1 MSRPLTV
8 QTSLTPDELAKIAKK
23 EPNPRV
29 RQRLLAV
36 RLVVMGNTAPQAAK
50 AVGLKQRQSRNWIHR
65 FNDEGVNGLRDR
77 PRPGQPVKLPRQK
90 EQAFRERIE
99 KGAGQKD
106 STPNLRVKNIQ
117 RILREEFG
125 ADYCL
130 GGTYFLLHR
139 LGFSSLVPRPRHP
152 KADPQAQA
160 RFKKK
165 RCENGFERHKSCIQ
179 VKRYQCGLRMKGVL
193 VNKVQ

>member
-8 QTSLTPDELAKIAKK
+8 QTSLTPDKLAKIAKK

-36 RLVVMGNTAPQAAK
+36 RLVVMGNTVPKAAK
-50 AVGLKQRQSRNWIHR
+50 AVGLKQRQSRNWIYR
-65 FNDEGVNGLRDR
+65 FNAEGVDGLRDR
-77 PRPGQPVKLPRQK
+77 QRPGQPVKLPRQK

-106 STPNLRVKNIQ
+106 PTRNLRVKDIQ
-117 RILREEFG
+117 RILREEFC

-160 RFKKK
+160 EFKK
-165 RCENGFERHKSCIQ
+165 NTT
-179 VKRYQCGLRMKGVL
+179 RMGSKDT
-193 VNKVQ
+193 KAASR

>member
-1 MSRPLTV
+1 MSKPLTTK
-8 QTSLTPDELAKIAKK
+8 TSLTPDELAKIAKK

-36 RLVVMGNTAPQAAK
+36 RLVVMGNTVPQAAK

-65 FNDEGVNGLRDR
+65 FNAEGVKGLRDR

-99 KGAGQKD
+99 KGASQKD
-106 STPNLRVKNIQ
+106 PARNLRVKDIQ
-117 RILREEFG
+117 RILREEFD
-125 ADYCL
+125 AEYCL

-152 KADPQAQA
+152 KADLQAQS
-160 RFKKK
+160 RFKKNAAK
-165 RCENGFERHKSCIQ
+165 MDSKDTKAASR
-179 VKRYQCGLRMKGVL
+179 
-193 VNKVQ
+193 

>member
-1 MSRPLTV
+1 MPRPV
-8 QTSLTPDELAKIAKK
+8 IAQTSHTPDQLAKIANK

-36 RLVVMGNTAPQAAK
+36 RLVAMGNTVPQAAK
-50 AVGLKQRQSRNWIHR
+50 SIGLKQRQTRNWIHR
-65 FNDEGVNGLRDR
+65 FNAEGVNGLRDS

-99 KGAGQKD
+99 KGTIQKD
-106 STPNLRVKNIQ
+106 PTRNLRVKDIQ
-117 RILREEFG
+117 RILTEEFG

-152 KADPQAQA
+152 QSDPQAQA
-160 RFKKK
+160 KFKKNAAGMGSNDAK
-165 RCENGFERHKSCIQ
+165 AASR
-179 VKRYQCGLRMKGVL
+179 
-193 VNKVQ
+193 

>member
-1 MSRPLTV
+1 MSRQLTL
-8 QTSLTPDELAKIAKK
+8 QTSLTPDELARIAKK

-36 RLVVMGNTAPQAAK
+36 RLVVMGNTVPQAAK

-65 FNDEGVNGLRDR
+65 FNAEGVNGLRDR

-106 STPNLRVKNIQ
+106 PTRNLRVKDIQ

-139 LGFSSLVPRPRHP
+139 LGFSSLVPRPRHS

-160 RFKKK
+160 EF
-165 RCENGFERHKSCIQ
+165 
-179 VKRYQCGLRMKGVL
+179 
-193 VNKVQ
+193 

>member
-1 MSRPLTV
+1 MSRMLTV
-8 QTSLTPDELAKIAKK
+8 QTNLTPDDLEKIAKK

-36 RLVVMGNTAPQAAK
+36 RLVVMGNTVPQAAK

-65 FNDEGVNGLRDR
+65 FNDEGLNGLKDR

-90 EQAFRERIE
+90 EQAFRERIAE
-99 KGAGQKD
+99 GAGKKD
-106 STPNLRVKNIQ
+106 STPNLRVKDIQ

-152 KADPQAQA
+152 KADQQAQSQ
-160 RFKKK
+160 FKK
-165 RCENGFERHKSCIQ
+165 NAA
-179 VKRYQCGLRMKGVL
+179 RMDSKDT
-193 VNKVQ
+193 KVSSG

>member
-1 MSRPLTV
+1 MSRMLAV
-8 QTSLTPDELAKIAKK
+8 QTNLKPDDLEKIAKK

-36 RLVVMGNTAPQAAK
+36 RLVVMGNTVPQAAK

-65 FNDEGVNGLRDR
+65 FNEEGLHGLRDR
-77 PRPGQPVKLPRQK
+77 PRPGQPVKLSRQK
-90 EQAFRERIE
+90 EQAFRERIAE
-99 KGAGQKD
+99 AAGKKN
-106 STPNLRVKNIQ
+106 STPNLRVKDIQ

-152 KADPQAQA
+152 KADQQAQA
-160 RFKKK
+160 RFKK
-165 RCENGFERHKSCIQ
+165 NAA
-179 VKRYQCGLRMKGVL
+179 RMDSKDT
-193 VNKVQ
+193 KAASR

>member
-1 MSRPLTV
+1 MPRPLTIHIS
-8 QTSLTPDELAKIAKK
+8 TSPNELEKFAKK

-36 RLVVMGNTAPQAAK
+36 RLVAMGNTVPQAAK
-50 AVGLKQRQSRNWIHR
+50 AVGLKQRQTRNWIHR
-65 FNDEGVNGLRDR
+65 FNDEGVNGLQDR

-90 EQAFRERIE
+90 EQAFRERLE
-99 KGAGQKD
+99 KGAIPKD
-106 STPNLRVKNIQ
+106 PTRNLRVKDIQ

-125 ADYCL
+125 APYCL

-152 KADPQAQA
+152 QADPQAQA
-160 RFKKK
+160 HFKKNAARRGSNDTK
-165 RCENGFERHKSCIQ
+165 AASR
-179 VKRYQCGLRMKGVL
+179 
-193 VNKVQ
+193 

>member
-1 MSRPLTV
+1 MSRMLAV
-8 QTSLTPDELAKIAKK
+8 QTSLTSDDLEKIAKK

-36 RLVVMGNTAPQAAK
+36 RLVVMGNTVPQAAK

-65 FNDEGVNGLRDR
+65 FNSEGLHGLRDR

-90 EQAFRERIE
+90 EQAFRERIAE
-99 KGAGQKD
+99 GAGKKD
-106 STPNLRVKNIQ
+106 STTNLRVKDIQ

-152 KADPQAQA
+152 KADQQAQA
-160 RFKKK
+160 RFKK
-165 RCENGFERHKSCIQ
+165 NAA
-179 VKRYQCGLRMKGVL
+179 RMDSKDTKAVSR
-193 VNKVQ
+193 

>member
-1 MSRPLTV
+1 M
-8 QTSLTPDELAKIAKK
+8 AKIANK

-36 RLVVMGNTAPQAAK
+36 RLVVMGNTVPQAAK
-50 AVGLKQRQSRNWIHR
+50 AVGLKQRQTRNWIHR
-65 FNDEGVNGLRDR
+65 FNSEGVNGLRDR

-90 EQAFRERIE
+90 EQELRERVE
-99 KGAGQKD
+99 KGAIQKGRIC
-106 STPNLRVKNIQ
+106 NLRVKDIQ
-117 RILREEFG
+117 RILREEFD

-160 RFKKK
+160 EFKK
-165 RCENGFERHKSCIQ
+165 NTA
-179 VKRYQCGLRMKGVL
+179 RMGSKDT
-193 VNKVQ
+193 KAASR

>member
-1 MSRPLTV
+1 MSRPLIV

-36 RLVVMGNTAPQAAK
+36 RLVVMGNTVPKAAK

-65 FNDEGVNGLRDR
+65 FNAEGVDGLRDR
-77 PRPGQPVKLPRQK
+77 QRPGQPVKLPRQK

-106 STPNLRVKNIQ
+106 PTRNLRVKDVQ

-160 RFKKK
+160 EFKK
-165 RCENGFERHKSCIQ
+165 NTA
-179 VKRYQCGLRMKGVL
+179 RMGSKDT
-193 VNKVQ
+193 KAASR

>member
-1 MSRPLTV
+1 MPRLLTIH
-8 QTSLTPDELAKIAKK
+8 TILSPDELAKFAKK

-36 RLVVMGNTAPQAAK
+36 RLVVMGNNVPQAAK
-50 AVGLKQRQSRNWIHR
+50 AVGLKQRQTRNWIHR
-65 FNDEGVNGLRDR
+65 FNAKGINGLRDR
-77 PRPGQPVKLPRQK
+77 PRPGQPVKLPPQK

-99 KGAGQKD
+99 KGAIQKD
-106 STPNLRVKNIQ
+106 PTSNLRVKDIQ
-117 RILREEFG
+117 RILQEEFG

-152 KADPQAQA
+152 QADLQAQA
-160 RFKKK
+160 KFKK
-165 RCENGFERHKSCIQ
+165 NAA
-179 VKRYQCGLRMKGVL
+179 GVGS
-193 VNKVQ
+193 NDAKAASR

>member
-1 MSRPLTV
+1 MSRPLIV

-36 RLVVMGNTAPQAAK
+36 RLVVMGNTVPKAAK

-65 FNDEGVNGLRDR
+65 FNAEGVDGLRDR
-77 PRPGQPVKLPRQK
+77 QRPGQPVKLPRQK

-106 STPNLRVKNIQ
+106 PTRNLRVKDVQ

-139 LGFSSLVPRPRHP
+139 LGFSSLVPRSRHP

-160 RFKKK
+160 EFKK
-165 RCENGFERHKSCIQ
+165 NTA
-179 VKRYQCGLRMKGVL
+179 RMGSKDAKAVSR
-193 VNKVQ
+193 

>member
-36 RLVVMGNTAPQAAK
+36 RLVVMGNTVPKAAK
-50 AVGLKQRQSRNWIHR
+50 AVGLKQRQSRNWIYR
-65 FNDEGVNGLRDR
+65 FNAEGVDGLRDR
-77 PRPGQPVKLPRQK
+77 QRPGQPVKLPRQK

-106 STPNLRVKNIQ
+106 PTRNLRVKDIQ

-160 RFKKK
+160 EFKK
-165 RCENGFERHKSCIQ
+165 NTS
-179 VKRYQCGLRMKGVL
+179 RMGSKDT
-193 VNKVQ
+193 KAASR

>member
-1 MSRPLTV
+1 MSRMLAV
-8 QTSLTPDELAKIAKK
+8 QTNLKPDDLEKIAKK

-36 RLVVMGNTAPQAAK
+36 RLVVMGNTVPQAAK

-65 FNDEGVNGLRDR
+65 FNEEGLHGLRDR

-90 EQAFRERIE
+90 EQAFRERIAE
-99 KGAGQKD
+99 AAGKKN
-106 STPNLRVKNIQ
+106 STPNLRVKDIQ

-152 KADPQAQA
+152 KADQQAQA
-160 RFKKK
+160 RFKK
-165 RCENGFERHKSCIQ
+165 NAA
-179 VKRYQCGLRMKGVL
+179 RMDSKDT
-193 VNKVQ
+193 KAASR

>member
-1 MSRPLTV
+1 MSKPITAQTPLR
-8 QTSLTPDELAKIAKK
+8 PDELAKIANK

-36 RLVVMGNTAPQAAK
+36 RLVVMGNTVPQAAK
-50 AVGLKQRQSRNWIHR
+50 AIGLKQRQTRNWIHR
-65 FNDEGVNGLRDR
+65 FNIEGINGLRDR

-90 EQAFRERIE
+90 EQAFRKRIE
-99 KGAGQKD
+99 EEATEKD
-106 STPNLRVKNIQ
+106 PSGNLRVKDIQ

-125 ADYCL
+125 ANYCL

-152 KADPQAQA
+152 KADPQAQEE
-160 RFKKK
+160 FKK
-165 RCENGFERHKSCIQ
+165 NAA
-179 VKRYQCGLRMKGVL
+179 RMDSKDAKAASG
-193 VNKVQ
+193 

>member
-1 MSRPLTV
+1 MPRPITV
-8 QTSLTPDELAKIAKK
+8 QTSLSTDHLTKIANK

-36 RLVVMGNTAPQAAK
+36 RLVVMGNTVPQAAK
-50 AVGLKQRQSRNWIHR
+50 AVGLKQRQTRNWIHR
-65 FNDEGVNGLRDR
+65 FNAEGVNGLRDR

-90 EQAFRERIE
+90 EQEFRERLE
-99 KGAGQKD
+99 KGAIQKD
-106 STPNLRVKNIQ
+106 RTCNLRVKDIQ

-139 LGFSSLVPRPRHP
+139 LGFSSLVPRPRNP
-152 KADPQAQA
+152 QADPQAQA
-160 RFKKK
+160 EFKKK
-165 RCENGFERHKSCIQ
+165 RCENGF
-179 VKRYQCGLRMKGVL
+179 
-193 VNKVQ
+193 

>member
-1 MSRPLTV
+1 MPRQLTV
-8 QTSLTPDELAKIAKK
+8 HSHLTPDDLARMAKK

-29 RQRLLAV
+29 RQRLLV
-36 RLVVMGNTAPQAAK
+36 IRLVTMGNTVPQAAK

-65 FNDEGVNGLRDR
+65 FRAEGLEGLRDR

-90 EQAFRERIE
+90 EQAFRERIT
-99 KGAGQKD
+99 KGASPKD
-106 STPNLRVKNIQ
+106 LTRNLRVKDIQ

-152 KADPQAQA
+152 KADPQAQTL
-160 RFKKK
+160 FKKNTPK
-165 RCENGFERHKSCIQ
+165 MGSKDTKAPSRQ
-179 VKRYQCGLRMKGVL
+179 KGVR
-193 VNKVQ
+193 VVSR

>member
-1 MSRPLTV
+1 MPRPLTV
-8 QTSLTPDELAKIAKK
+8 HINLSPDEMAKIAKK

-36 RLVVMGNTAPQAAK
+36 RLVVMGNTVPQAAK
-50 AVGLKQRQSRNWIHR
+50 AVGLKQRQTRNWIHR
-65 FNDEGVNGLRDR
+65 FNAEGIEGLRDL
-77 PRPGQPVKLPRQK
+77 PRPGKPVKLPRHKQH
-90 EQAFRERIE
+90 AFRERIE
-99 KGAGQKD
+99 KAAGPKGP
-106 STPNLRVKNIQ
+106 TVNLRVKDIQ

-152 KADPQAQA
+152 QADLQAQA
-160 RFKKK
+160 EFKK
-165 RCENGFERHKSCIQ
+165 NAA
-179 VKRYQCGLRMKGVL
+179 RMGSKDAKAVSR
-193 VNKVQ
+193 

>member
-1 MSRPLTV
+1 MSRQLTA
-8 QTSLTPDELAKIAKK
+8 QTSLTPNELARIAKK

-36 RLVVMGNTAPQAAK
+36 RLVVMGNTVPQAAK

-65 FNDEGVNGLRDR
+65 FNAEGVNGLRDL

-106 STPNLRVKNIQ
+106 PTRNLRVKDIQ

-125 ADYCL
+125 AKYCL

-152 KADPQAQA
+152 KADQQVQS
-160 RFKKK
+160 RFKKNAARVGSK
-165 RCENGFERHKSCIQ
+165 DKKAAPR
-179 VKRYQCGLRMKGVL
+179 
-193 VNKVQ
+193 